1 MDVDWL
7 EGFHAGKHP
16 LKPGD
21 ALRVRIR
28 IANTYDKR
36 GDLLDADETIVKV
49 FSVIQGEGDNE
60 LLI

>member
-7 EGFHAGKHP
+7 EDFHAGKHP
-16 LKPGD
+16 LKPRD

-28 IANTYDKR
+28 IAHTYDRR
-36 GDLLDADETIVKV
+36 GDLLEADETIVKV
-49 FSVIQGEGDNE
+49 FFVIEGEGDDE